1 MMEHPLKT
9 AALVRSERV
18 ADGPAISSLIVK
30 AYASVGYSD
39 HREHLMVERLRDSP
53 SYVPELALVA
63 EVDGDLVGHL
73 LLTRISVEGATA
85 SAQGLSLAPL
95 SVAPEHQG
103 QGVGS
108 MLIAEA
114 HARAERSGFGFIL
127 LVGLPDYYPR
137 FGYEPLHNHP
147 ITLPFAASEANCM
160 IRKLRPSGLTDV
172 EGVVHFEPVWLDH

>member
-53 SYVPELALVA
+53 SYVPELALVG

-85 SAQGLSLAPL
+85 SAHGC
-95 SVAPEHQG
+95 
-103 QGVGS
+103 
-108 MLIAEA
+108 
-114 HARAERSGFGFIL
+114 RW
-127 LVGLPDYYPR
+127 
-137 FGYEPLHNHP
+137 
-147 ITLPFAASEANCM
+147 
-160 IRKLRPSGLTDV
+160 RPSTRV
-172 EGVVHFEPVWLDH
+172 RVWVRC